1 MQLSVIILNY
11 NVRYF
16 LELCVMSVQKA
27 LHGLDAEI
35 IVVDNASY
43 DESRSVIKERFP
55 EVIWIQNAINEG
67 FPKGNNMGVAHAQG
81 EYVCILNPDTLVA
94 EDTFLKIL
102 DFLENTPDSL
112 PKLRDPIPHSELG
125 ILGCRL
131 FDGTGR
137 FLPESKR
144 GVPTPWVAFTKII
157 GLYKVFPKWK
167 WMNRYYAQS
176 VDEHTNGAVEILV
189 GAMMVMKR
197 SFYLDLKG
205 FDEACFMY
213 SDDIDLSY
221 RSLLEGKQNIY
232 FSETSVLHFKGES
245 TSKDVTYLN
254 HFRRAMEY
262 FYQKHFTSSRWF
274 SVFLKLGAFVFSFLK
289 LIKSKKI
296 KVTLPDA
303 IILVSDSIQNPDFIL
318 RNYPHAN
325 SIHVVE
331 KITDN
336 LSDLIVK
343 AKKVQIIFD
352 IQSVTFREAF
362 GYMNSN
368 NSSKLT
374 FRFLHPD
381 REFMLGSDSSF
392 ERGEVTVFES
402 K

>member
-35 IVVDNASY
+35 IVVDNASS
-43 DESRSVIKERFP
+43 DDSCSMIKERFP
-55 EVIWIQNAINEG
+55 EVIWIQNSVNEG
-67 FPKGNNMGVAHAQG
+67 FPKGNNIGVAHAQG

-102 DFLENTPDSL
+102 NFLENTPNSPL
-112 PKLRDPIPHSELG
+112 STPHSELG

-137 FLPESKR
+137 FLQESKR
-144 GVPTPWVAFTKII
+144 GVPTPWVACTKIT

-176 VDEHTNGAVEILV
+176 IDEYDNGAVDILV

-197 SFYLDLKG
+197 SLYLDLKG

-221 RSLLEGKQNIY
+221 RALMEGKQNYY

-245 TSKDVTYLN
+245 TSKDVIYLN
-254 HFRRAMEY
+254 HFRKAMEY

-289 LIKSKKI
+289 LVKSKKV
-296 KVTLPDA
+296 KVTLPDT
-303 IILVSDSIQNPDFIL
+303 IILVSDSIQNPDFIS

-325 SIHVVE
+325 RIHVVE

-336 LSDLIVK
+336 LSGFIAK

-352 IQSVTFREAF
+352 LQSVTFQDAF
-362 GYMNSN
+362 EYMKLN
-368 NSSKLT
+368 NSSGLT
-374 FRFLHPD
+374 FRFLHPSK
-381 REFMLGSDSSF
+381 EFMLGSDSSF
-392 ERGEVTVFES
+392 ERGEVTVFEL
-402 K
+402 KKV

>member
-35 IVVDNASY
+35 IVVDNAST
-43 DESRSVIKERFP
+43 DDSCIMIKERFP
-55 EVIWIQNAINEG
+55 GVKLIENNENTG
-67 FPKGNNMGVAHAQG
+67 FPKGNNIGVVHAQG
-81 EYVCILNPDTLVA
+81 KYVCILNPDTLVA
-94 EDTFLKIL
+94 EDIFLKIIN
-102 DFLENTPDSL
+102 FLENTPHSL
-112 PKLRDPIPHSELG
+112 LPTPHSELG

-144 GVPTPWVAFTKII
+144 GVPTPWVACTKIT
-157 GLYKVFPKWK
+157 GLYKIFPKWK

-176 VDEHTNGAVEILV
+176 IDEYGNGTVEILV

-197 SFYLDLKG
+197 SLYLDLKG
-205 FDEACFMY
+205 FDEDCFMY

-221 RSLLEGKQNIY
+221 RALLKGKQNVY

-254 HFRRAMEY
+254 HFRKAMEY
-262 FYQKHFTSSRWF
+262 FYKKHFTSSQWF
-274 SVFLKLGAFVFSFLK
+274 SVFLKLGAFVFSFFK
-289 LIKSKKI
+289 LVKSKKV
-296 KVTLPDA
+296 KVTTPDTL
-303 IILVSDSIQNPDFIL
+303 IIISDSNKNLDFIS
-318 RNYPHAN
+318 RNYAN
-325 SIHVVE
+325 VQSIHVVE

-336 LSDLIVK
+336 LSGLIAK

-352 IQSVTFREAF
+352 LQTITFQDAF
-362 GYMNSN
+362 EYMKSN

-374 FRFLHPD
+374 FRFLHPNK
-381 REFMLGSDSSF
+381 EFMLGSDSSF
-392 ERGEVTVFES
+392 ERGEVTVFEL